1 MKPVKVIFAGGGT
14 GGHLFPALAIAE
26 KLKQVRKSAEIIF
39 IGTQKGIEGK
49 IIPDSDFKFLPI
61 RISGISREG
70 NLFLTIV
77 KNLLVPLKLLFAIL
91 QSFWF
96 LSRNKPDAVVGTGG
110 FVSGPPVFAATL
122 MGIPTL
128 IHEQNSYPGLTTRLL
143 AGRVTKV
150 HLSNELC
157 LKQLKKKEMKVEISG
172 NPVRGELLRRAESL
186 TSKSYGLVEGKQT
199 ILVIGGS
206 QGSHPINMH
215 ILENFDLYAN
225 RREIQLLWQT
235 GTLDHQMIINS
246 VGEMENVKILPFL
259 TDMAGAYSSADIAI
273 CRAGALTLAELAAVG
288 LPSLLIPL
296 PHAAERHQDYNA
308 KLMEE
313 AGAALIIN
321 QNELS
326 SGLLEETVFEL
337 LFDQW
342 KLKEMSEAAKSL
354 AYNDSALK
362 IVKSLLSIMEN
373 GEN

>member
-39 IGTQKGIEGK
+39 IGTKKGIEGK

-61 RISGISREG
+61 RISGISRES
-70 NLFLTIV
+70 NLFLTIL
-77 KNLLVPLKLLFAIL
+77 KNLLVPLEFLFAML
-91 QSFWF
+91 KSFW
-96 LSRNKPDAVVGTGG
+96 LLRRYKPDAVVGTGG

-143 AGRVTKV
+143 AGRVTQV
-150 HLSNELC
+150 QLGSEMC
-157 LKQLKKKEMKVEISG
+157 LNYLKKKDMKVEISG

-186 TSKSYGLVEGKQT
+186 TSKSYGLVSGKQT
-199 ILVIGGS
+199 ILIFGGS

-215 ILENFDLYAN
+215 ILKNFDQYAT

-235 GTLDHQMIINS
+235 GTLDHQLIINS
-246 VGEMENVKILPFL
+246 VGERENVKILPFL
-259 TDMAGAYSSADIAI
+259 TDMAGAYSSADLAI
-273 CRAGALTLAELAAVG
+273 CRAGALTLAELASVG

-296 PHAAERHQDYNA
+296 PHAAEHHQDYNA
-308 KLMEE
+308 KIMEA
-313 AGAALIIN
+313 AGAAKIIG
-321 QNELS
+321 QDELA

-342 KLKEMSEAAKSL
+342 KLQEMSKAAKSL
-354 AYNDSALK
+354 AIKDSAMK
-362 IVKSLLSIMEN
+362 IVNSLLGMLETDKN
-373 GEN
+373 

>member
-39 IGTQKGIEGK
+39 IGTKKGIEGK

-61 RISGISREG
+61 RISGISRES
-70 NLFLTIV
+70 NLFLTIL
-77 KNLLVPLKLLFAIL
+77 KNLLVPLEFLFAML
-91 QSFWF
+91 KSFW
-96 LSRNKPDAVVGTGG
+96 LLRRYKPDAVVGTGG

-143 AGRVTKV
+143 AGRVTQV
-150 HLSNELC
+150 QLGSEMC
-157 LKQLKKKEMKVEISG
+157 LNYLKKKDMKVEISG

-186 TSKSYGLVEGKQT
+186 TSKSYGLVSGKQT
-199 ILVIGGS
+199 ILIFGGS

-215 ILENFDLYAN
+215 ILKNFDQYAT

-235 GTLDHQMIINS
+235 GTLDHQLIINS
-246 VGEMENVKILPFL
+246 VGERENVKILPFL
-259 TDMAGAYSSADIAI
+259 TDMAGAYSSADLAI
-273 CRAGALTLAELAAVG
+273 CRAGALPLAELASVG

-296 PHAAERHQDYNA
+296 PHAAEHHQDYNA
-308 KLMEE
+308 KIMEA
-313 AGAALIIN
+313 AGAAKIIG
-321 QNELS
+321 QDELA

-342 KLKEMSEAAKSL
+342 KLQEMSKAAKSL
-354 AYNDSALK
+354 AIKDSAMK
-362 IVKSLLSIMEN
+362 IVNSLLGMLEN
-373 GEN
+373 DKN